1 MSGPLKGYKVIEMAG
16 IGPAPM
22 CAMMLSDMGADVI
35 RIDRTEDAG
44 LGIAMPTK
52 FSFLNRGRRSV
63 AIDLKKKEGIDA
75 LLKMIDGADAIVE
88 GFRPGVME
96 RLGLG
101 PEVCFKRNPKLVYGR
116 VTGWGQDGPLA
127 KSAGHDLNYIALTG
141 ALHAIGRNANEPPPP
156 PLNLVGDFGGG
167 TMYILSGILAAL
179 LEASKSGQGQ
189 VVDAGM
195 VDGALSLMTATYAMF
210 ASGVQKD
217 TRGIN
222 ILDGGAHFYN
232 TYETKDGRY
241 ISIGSIEKK
250 FYAELL
256 EKLQLD
262 PATLPPQMDRA
273 QWPAMKEKFK
283 TIFLAKT
290 RDEWCAIMENTDIC
304 FAPVLTLTEAH
315 QYHHNSERAA
325 FVECEGQLQ
334 PAPAPRFQ
342 RTPSSI
348 KGPAP
353 APGQHTEQAMAAWG
367 ISAAELAS
375 LKAAG
380 AIR

>member
-35 RIDRTEDAG
+35 RVDRTEDAG
-44 LGIAMPTK
+44 LGIAMPAK
-52 FSFLNRGRRSV
+52 YSFLNRGRRSI

-116 VTGWGQDGPLA
+116 VTGWGQEGPLA

-141 ALHAIGRNANEPPPP
+141 ALHAIGRNADEPPPP

-167 TMYILSGILAAL
+167 TLYILSGILAAL

-217 TRGIN
+217 VRGTN

-232 TYETKDGRY
+232 TYKTQDDKY

-256 EKLQLD
+256 EKLRLD

-273 QWPAMKEKFK
+273 QWPAMKEKF
-283 TIFLAKT
+283 TAIFRGKT

-304 FAPVLTLTEAH
+304 FAPVLSLTEAH
-315 QYHHNSERAA
+315 QYHHNRDRNA

-342 RTPSSI
+342 RTPASI

-353 APGQHTEQAMAAWG
+353 TPGQHTEAAMADWG
-367 ISAAELAS
+367 ISASELAA
-375 LKAAG
+375 LKVAG